1 MVQKHF
7 VNMPCLWLLV
17 VILLSFSC
25 SAPQPVQKQDD
36 SFFTPYSDKY
46 TAGSAVKYYSL
57 KDRKLREEHRELLQF
72 FESFLSQQDA
82 QLTSLENRLHC
93 KTETQSA
100 SFKQNELYGRRVRED
115 DLENLAILMDNQ
127 IQRLKVIEAKVN
139 EVTSQ
144 AAIVSVEPQR
154 KKLAADTVTY
164 DQAIRLYYE
173 RRYTEALQIFQTL
186 LANGVSEPLADNCYF
201 WMGVCHFQRGRIGA
215 AMSSFVA
222 VTKFPS
228 SDKNESALFMLG
240 QCYERLGNLKLA
252 QSMFQTLL
260 EKYPETSL
268 RGVAEQK
275 LLAIR

>member
-1 MVQKHF
+1 MLF
-7 VNMPCLWLLV
+7 SL
-17 VILLSFSC
+17 SC
-25 SAPQPVQKQDD
+25 SAPQPIQKQNDG
-36 SFFTPYSDKY
+36 FFTPYSDKY
-46 TAGSAVKYYSL
+46 ASGTAEKYYSL
-57 KDRKLREEHRELLQF
+57 KERKVRKEHRELIQF

-82 QLTSLENRLHC
+82 QLNSIENRLQC

-100 SFKQNELYGRRVRED
+100 SFKQNELYGRRIRED
-115 DLENLAILMDNQ
+115 DGENLAMLMDNQ
-127 IQRLKVIEAKVN
+127 IQRLKAIEAKVI

-144 AAIVSVEPQR
+144 PAIVSVATQE
-154 KKLAADTVTY
+154 KKLAVDTLTY
-164 DQAIRLYYE
+164 EQAIRLYYE

-186 LANGVSEPLADNCYF
+186 LANGVSESLVDNCYF
-201 WMGVCHFQRGRIGA
+201 WSGVCYFQRGRMGA
-215 AMSSFVA
+215 AISSFLT

-240 QCYERLGNLKLA
+240 QCYERLGNVKLA

-260 EKYPETSL
+260 EKYPETTL